1 MASKKLTT
9 DEVNALMEGLAQ
21 SSSQS
26 TVDIAG
32 SDEVRPFTFGEDDLS
47 LMGDYYALRQ
57 VNERFARLAR
67 SVFLPMLRLQ
77 PRITPFPPEVKSF
90 DEYTDSIDNFMN
102 LNISRIEELRGPML
116 MAIQPEFISTL
127 TAAYYGGDLGSGG
140 GKRAEFTATEERV
153 IELVSEG
160 LMMSLSSAWRDL
172 MPITLVQ
179 QGREINTQF
188 ASVVD
193 GSELVIIC
201 SFVIQLPD
209 KESDKIDIVYP
220 LQTLKPIAAQLRSR
234 VQSDSLADD
243 VSWREKIEKAIL
255 DIPLELSAL
264 LGRPSLS
271 VGSMTRLVSGDVIP
285 LEVGGGITIK
295 IEDKP
300 VFIGEVGEVS
310 GKAAIS
316 LTKRVVREA

>member
-9 DEVNALMEGLAQ
+9 DEVNALMEGLAGSDA
-21 SSSQS
+21 SSSI
-26 TVDIAG
+26 DIAG
-32 SDEVRPFTFGEDDLS
+32 SDDVRPFVFGEDDLS

-57 VNERFARLAR
+57 INERFARLSR

-77 PRITPFPPEVKSF
+77 PRVTSFAPEVKTF
-90 DEYTDSIDNFMN
+90 DEYTDSIDTFMN

-127 TAAYYGGDLGSGG
+127 TAAFYGGSLSSGG
-140 GKRAEFTATEERV
+140 GKRTEFTSTEERV

-160 LMMSLSSAWRDL
+160 LTKALSASWRDL
-172 MPITLVQ
+172 MPITLIE
-179 QGREINTQF
+179 QGREVNTQF

-201 SFVIQLPD
+201 SFIIQLPD
-209 KESDKIDIVYP
+209 ADSDKIDIVYP

-234 VQSDSLADD
+234 VQSDSKQDN
-243 VSWREKIEKAIL
+243 VSWRERIEKAIL

-264 LGRPSLS
+264 LGKPSLS
-271 VGSMTRLVSGDVIP
+271 VGGMTRLVSGDVIP
-285 LEVGGGITIK
+285 MDVGNGVTIK
-295 IEDKP
+295 VEEKP
-300 VFIGEVGEVS
+300 VFIGEIGEVS
-310 GKAAIS
+310 GKAAVS
-316 LTKRVVREA
+316 LTERINPLS

>member
-127 TAAYYGGDLGSGG
+127 TAAYDGGDLGSGG
-140 GKRAEFTATEERV
+140 GKRAEFTTTEERV

-179 QGREINTQF
+179 QGREVNTQF

-285 LEVGGGITIK
+285 LEVGSGITIK